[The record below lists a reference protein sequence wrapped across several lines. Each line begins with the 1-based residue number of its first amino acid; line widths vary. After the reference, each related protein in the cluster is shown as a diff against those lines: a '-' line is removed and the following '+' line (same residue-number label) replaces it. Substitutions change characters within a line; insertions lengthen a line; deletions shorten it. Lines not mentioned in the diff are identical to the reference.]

1 MTRSSRH
8 AAISPS
14 PGSPVADV
22 AVLEVE
28 PEGHRLHYLAHL
40 VSAAG
45 PGRCVV
51 LTTDRAVRSEDHA
64 LVAPALADAT
74 VVLGDTAT
82 PEAALASAVAVA
94 RAQGIP
100 ALVVPEG
107 DDYVVPLLRHVLRR
121 PRTGPEVRLLLMRT
135 QWVRGPEPFTPVALV
150 KPLLV
155 QLLRLSRR
163 VRLHF
168 LTDALGVVRRRGG
181 YPGVHP
187 VQDPVV
193 PPAPGTPARPEWL
206 PAASPGT
213 VLVGVF
219 GVVTPRKN
227 LPLLVEAVTRSGDAV
242 LVVGGRLAPEVREFL
257 DGDAGAAA
265 LRAAGRLVVVDR
277 LLDADELAGALAG
290 VDVVAVLHD
299 NDSPSGILAEACVR
313 GTPSLV
319 PAGGWLARVVDETG
333 IGVATALDADGV
345 AAALR
350 RVGTESAALGAAVDA
365 AAGRIGTAHFT
376 DALLGRR

>member
-1 MTRSSRH
+1 MTSSPRH

-40 VSAAG
+40 VRAAG

-64 LVAPALADAT
+64 LVAPALAEAT
-74 VVLGDTAT
+74 VVLDDTAT
-82 PEAALASAVAVA
+82 PGAALASALAVA
-94 RAQGIP
+94 RERGIP

-107 DDYVVPLLRHVLRR
+107 DDYVVPLLRHLVRR
-121 PRTGPEVRLLLMRT
+121 PRARTEVRLLLMRT
-135 QWVRGPEPFTPVALV
+135 QAVRGPEPFTSVALV

-168 LTDALGVVRRRGG
+168 LTDALGVVRRRSG
-181 YPGVHP
+181 YPGVRP
-187 VQDPVV
+187 VEDPVA
-193 PPAPGTPARPEWL
+193 PPAPGTPARPGWL
-206 PAASPGT
+206 PAASPDS

-227 LPLLVEAVTRSGDAV
+227 LPLLVEAVSRTDDAV
-242 LVVGGRLAPEVREFL
+242 LVVGGRLAPEVRAFV
-257 DGDAGAAA
+257 DADADVAA

-277 LLDADELAGALAG
+277 LLDADELAGALAA

-319 PAGGWLARVVDETG
+319 PTGGWLARVVDATG
-333 IGVATALDADGV
+333 TGVTTALDPDDV

-350 RVGTESAALGAAVDA
+350 RVRTGSTALAAAVDA
-365 AAGRIGTAHFT
+365 AAGRIGTTRFT